1 VVIQD
6 GKRGFNMPIPDFQSI
21 MLPLLTFSGD
31 MKEHSLQE
39 TIEALGKQVALTEE
53 ELAELLPSGRQEVF
67 VNRVGWATT
76 YLKKAGLLESTRRG
90 HFKITER
97 GNEVLRRKPPMINNK
112 FLRQFDE
119 FVAFQHPMKANSSNE
134 AENADTEEIRTPE
147 ELMESAYQRVREG
160 LAAEL
165 LQTIKDNSPSFFER
179 LVIDLLVRM
188 GYGGTRKDA
197 GQAIGK
203 SGDGGIDGIIKEDR
217 LGLDIVYVQAKR
229 WDDIVG
235 RPEIQK
241 FAGALQGQ
249 RAKKGVFLTTSSF
262 SREALEYVSR
272 IESKIV
278 LIDGEMLSQLMIDYN
293 IGVATVVSYD
303 VKRIDSDY
311 FAEE

>member
-1 VVIQD
+1 
-6 GKRGFNMPIPDFQSI
+6 MPIPDFQSI
-21 MLPLLTFSGD
+21 MLPLLTFAGD
-31 MKEHSLQE
+31 GKEHSLRE
-39 TIEALGKQVALTEE
+39 AIEVLAQQFALTPEE
-53 ELAELLPSGRQEVF
+53 RAELLPSGRQEVF
-67 VNRVGWATT
+67 VNRVGWAST
-76 YLKKAGLLESTRRG
+76 YLRKAGLLESTRRG

-97 GNEVLRRKPPMINNK
+97 GGAMLRSKPSMINIK
-112 FLRQFDE
+112 YLRQFDE
-119 FVAFQHPMKANSSNE
+119 FVEFQRPVRENSGNE
-134 AENADTEEIRTPE
+134 ADNADTEEIRTPE

-165 LQTIKDNSPSFFER
+165 LQTIKDNSPAFFER

-229 WDDIVG
+229 WDDVVG

-262 SREALEYVSR
+262 SRDALEYVSR

-278 LIDGEMLSQLMIDYN
+278 LIDGEMLAQLMIDYN
-293 IGVATVVSYD
+293 IGIATVASYD